1 MRWKRWRWRR
11 CVHCW
16 PAPWKPPLFSR
27 PIGWVRN
34 VPVPDVGECVPFS
47 VTHDPSSCG
56 PAAVSITTSRKPIAR
71 RAAGIFFPQ
80 RPILKLNTHGYSPSV
95 LNKIVQAAGQVKSH
109 RVAAAVLGVVGE
121 ISISG
126 RHVNRL
132 TEEIGTELQEKRD
145 RETEDYVHHRRA
157 EPVTSAPSLVAV
169 AMDGGRVMTRESGQG
184 PGVHGEAWKEDK
196 VACLLTLKAET
207 FAEDPHAEP
216 PRCFLDAPAVDNLV
230 REMQSH
236 HGRREE
242 NELPQLAELSLGK
255 EQPPAASAASPLTED
270 TVSGERAWPPKR
282 TKNARTCVATM
293 QDCDGF
299 GKMVAAEAHR
309 RNFQAAPRGALLGD
323 GSAWI
328 WRQQEKWF
336 RHLTPVVDFVH
347 ALTYLYVTAT
357 TLAASVTERWQL
369 YAAWM
374 TLCWQG
380 KVRQVIEDLETRSE
394 CLGSFEG
401 QLPPTDPREAL
412 RRTLTYLKN
421 NESRMNYSEYRKQGL
436 PVSSSMVESLI
447 KEVNYRVKGT
457 EKFWD
462 NPEGAEAILQVR
474 AAQLCDD
481 DRLSE
486 YIASRPGTPFRQYK
500 TREYAQAA

>member
-1 MRWKRWRWRR
+1 
-11 CVHCW
+11 V
-16 PAPWKPPLFSR
+16 
-27 PIGWVRN
+27 
-34 VPVPDVGECVPFS
+34 
-47 VTHDPSSCG
+47 
-56 PAAVSITTSRKPIAR
+56 
-71 RAAGIFFPQ
+71 
-80 RPILKLNTHGYSPSV
+80 LKLNTHGYSPAV

-109 RVAAAVLGVVGE
+109 QLAAKVLGVVGE

-132 TEEIGTELQEKRD
+132 TEEIGTELKEKRD
-145 RETEDYVHHRRA
+145 RETEDYVHHRRE
-157 EPVTSAPSLVAV
+157 EPSQPAPELVAI
-169 AMDGGRVMTRESGQG
+169 ALDGGRVMTRESGQG

-196 VACLLTLKAET
+196 VACLLTLKAES
-207 FAEDPHAEP
+207 FAEDPHPEP
-216 PRCFLDAPAVDNLV
+216 PRCFLDAPEVDKLV
-230 REMQSH
+230 REIQSH

-242 NELPQLAELSLGK
+242 NELPQLAELCLGRD
-255 EQPPAASAASPLTED
+255 QPPSAATS
-270 TVSGERAWPPKR
+270 SS

-293 QDCDGF
+293 QDCEEF

-328 WRQQEKWF
+328 WKQQEKWF

-357 TLAASVTERWQL
+357 VLAASVTERWQL
-369 YAAWM
+369 YVTWM

-380 KVRQVIEDLETRSE
+380 KVRQVIEDMEARLES
-394 CLGSFEG
+394 LGPLNADK
-401 QLPPTDPREAL
+401 LPPTDPREAL

-421 NESRMNYSEYRKQGL
+421 NEPRMNYAEYRKQGL

-447 KEVNYRVKGT
+447 KEINYRVKGT

-462 NPEGAEAILQVR
+462 NPEGVEAILQVR
-474 AAQLCDD
+474 AAQLSDD
-481 DRLSE
+481 DRLSD
-486 YIASRPGTPFRQYK
+486 YIASRPGSATRRYS
-500 TREYAQAA
+500 TREFAQAA

>member
-1 MRWKRWRWRR
+1 MRWRRWRWWL
-11 CVHCW
+11 CEHCW
-16 PAPWKPPLFSR
+16 PAPWKQLLSSR
-27 PIGWVRN
+27 LIGWVRN
-34 VPVPDVGECVPFS
+34 KPVPSAGECVPLN
-47 VTHDPSSCG
+47 VIHGLSSCG
-56 PAAVSITTSRKPIAR
+56 PAAPSTTTNPRPTAR

-80 RPILKLNTHGYSPSV
+80 RPILKLTTHGYSPSV

-109 RVAAAVLGVVGE
+109 HLAAVVLGVVGE
-121 ISISG
+121 ITISG

-132 TEEIGTELQEKRD
+132 TEEIGTELKEKRD
-145 RETEDYVHHRRA
+145 RETEDYVHHHRK
-157 EPVTSAPSLVAV
+157 EPAASAPQLVAIGL
-169 AMDGGRVMTRESGQG
+169 DGGRLMTRESGQG
-184 PGVHGEAWKEDK
+184 PGVHGEQWKEDK
-196 VACLLTLKAET
+196 IACLLTLDSKT
-207 FAEDPHAEP
+207 FAEDPHPEP
-216 PRCFLDAPAVDNLV
+216 PRCFLDAPEVDQLV
-230 REMQSH
+230 RDIQSR
-236 HGRREE
+236 HGPRHE

-255 EQPPAASAASPLTED
+255 DQSPPAMDVSSTLDDAASD
-270 TVSGERAWPPKR
+270 ERAWPPKR

-293 QDCDGF
+293 QDCEEF

-309 RNFQAAPRGALLGD
+309 RNFQAAPRGALVGD

-336 RHLTPVVDFVH
+336 QKLTPVVDFVH

-357 TLAASVTERWQL
+357 VLAASVTERWQL
-369 YAAWM
+369 YVAWM

-380 KVRQVIEDLETRSE
+380 KVHQVIDDLETRLE
-394 CLGSFEG
+394 RLEPFEG
-401 QLPPTDPREAL
+401 KLPPTDPREAV

-474 AAQLCDD
+474 AAQLSDD
-481 DRLSE
+481 DRLSD
-486 YIASRPGTPFRQYK
+486 YIASRPGTAIRRYTTGK
-500 TREYAQAA
+500 CAQAA